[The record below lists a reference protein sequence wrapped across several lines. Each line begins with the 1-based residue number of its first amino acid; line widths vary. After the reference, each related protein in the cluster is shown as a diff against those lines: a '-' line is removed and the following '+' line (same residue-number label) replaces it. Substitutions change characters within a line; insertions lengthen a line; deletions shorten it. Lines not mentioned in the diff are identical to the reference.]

1 MYGDIFKFVE
11 KQKKRFR
18 TNDPFRIAEAL
29 GITVAY
35 KEFDELKGMYFVNER
50 CPYIYLNED
59 LDEQMERVVLFH
71 EIGHHFLHRHL
82 ASVSFQEFG
91 LYDMT
96 SKPEMEANIF
106 AANMMISDNDVI
118 ECLEWGYTS
127 SQAASS
133 LSVPHDMFLIKL
145 KDMNDRG
152 YDFHLDYIPR
162 ADFLAR

>member
-18 TNDPFRIAEAL
+18 TNDPFQIAEAL
-29 GITVAY
+29 GIVIAY
-35 KEFDELKGMYFVNER
+35 KKFDALKGMYFISER
-50 CPYIYLNED
+50 ISFIYLNED
-59 LDEQMERVVLFH
+59 MDEQMERAVLFH
-71 EIGHHFLHRHL
+71 EIGHHLLHRHL

-106 AANMMISDNDVI
+106 AANMMISDDDVLDCV
-118 ECLEWGYTS
+118 EMDYTT
-127 SQAASS
+127 SQSASS

-152 YDFHLDYIPR
+152 YDFHLDYIPQ
-162 ADFLAR
+162 ADFLGR